1 MFLVFQDV
9 YLRLAVRISAS
20 VLVAALF
27 GPVKGTDGGS
37 AFSQKQE
44 IIFWKFHRETNGLG
58 RFKLRPPDF
67 RRHRRAKSPPS
78 TRARVRRGAL
88 VPPASN
94 PIVLRHV
101 IERAGGAEARAA
113 RMRPGPGFC
122 ALSVREVGHAWAAAS
137 GGHRRNGQHEP
148 DERGKNRNQIPAD
161 CALAGCAATLG
172 LGIAPFSSGTRSGFG
187 RHCTLRDGVS
197 RAAQTCSSV
206 RRIGR
211 GAPRGQRE
219 GCAPGR
225 SRSGDGWRT
234 SSRANGLGAVPRP
247 RARFV
252 GDIRVLASARHAPP
266 WTRFWDPRRHAGR
279 GCIVRMARA
288 AYSCR
293 TEATRRPL
301 ELARALA

>member
-1 MFLVFQDV
+1 M
-9 YLRLAVRISAS
+9 RLAARPFSFR
-20 VLVAALF
+20 LEDPTAA
-27 GPVKGTDGGS
+27 TR
-37 AFSQKQE
+37 FS
-44 IIFWKFHRETNGLG
+44 
-58 RFKLRPPDF
+58 
-67 RRHRRAKSPPS
+67 SPPFAS
-78 TRARVRRGAL
+78 ARVHRGAL

-101 IERAGGAEARAA
+101 IDRAGGTEARAA

-137 GGHRRNGQHEP
+137 GGHRRNGRHEP
-148 DERGKNRNQIPAD
+148 DERGKNRSLSPAD
-161 CALAGCAATLG
+161 CALAGCTTTLG

-187 RHCTLRDGVS
+187 RHCTLRAGVS

-225 SRSGDGWRT
+225 SHSGDGRRT
-234 SSRANGLGAVPRP
+234 SSRASGLGAVPRP

-252 GDIRVLASARHAPP
+252 GDIRVLAFARHAPP
-266 WTRFWDPRRHAGR
+266 RTRFWDPRRHVGR

-301 ELARALA
+301 ERARARA